1 MKKIKLLFIGAL
13 SLVVFGLLLPQPIQA
28 LLVIIDT
35 PIKNFFVIH
44 TLSLCIIVGIIQ
56 GISEECGYYFVLKQ
70 ISKNEQLK
78 SLPFWFGL
86 GRSSLHTLY
95 DIVTIIVTYTNIRVF
110 IFSIVSRMFTFVA
123 MMKLTKI
130 DYLSYQKKKAVF
142 LGLSVL
148 LHAMLNG
155 TLYAYELQLFNATA
169 NFDIWFMLVYSI
181 AVIVISSIICRKE
194 LTGRAVLESN

>member
-1 MKKIKLLFIGAL
+1 MKKLIL
-13 SLVVFGLLLPQPIQA
+13 SLVKLWNYAIA
-28 LLVIIDT
+28 Y
-35 PIKNFFVIH
+35 K
-44 TLSLCIIVGIIQ
+44 
-56 GISEECGYYFVLKQ
+56 E
-70 ISKNEQLK
+70 
-78 SLPFWFGL
+78 
-86 GRSSLHTLY
+86 
-95 DIVTIIVTYTNIRVF
+95 IIVTFTNIRVF

-130 DYLSYQKKKAVF
+130 DYLSYQKKKALF

-148 LHAMLNG
+148 LHATLKG

-181 AVIVISSIICRKE
+181 AIIVISSIICRKE